1 MRGTITPIQHWFN
14 TLQLLLLVII
24 EIYVSDGCL
33 SAVTLFGCISG
44 GFWRH
49 LPFWEVTPRSQ
60 NSNGSF
66 NEFEV
71 IYVNSNTFTDWVLYS
86 FESLNNKLMTL
97 QNGCSYSI
105 LETNLKNIRLDKNY
119 VSFLK
124 FKQCLLKP
132 VIAIVFDVV
141 CDQLFLLTFSN

>member
-1 MRGTITPIQHWFN
+1 
-14 TLQLLLLVII
+14 
-24 EIYVSDGCL
+24 
-33 SAVTLFGCISG
+33 
-44 GFWRH
+44 
-49 LPFWEVTPRSQ
+49 
-60 NSNGSF
+60 
-66 NEFEV
+66 
-71 IYVNSNTFTDWVLYS
+71 
-86 FESLNNKLMTL
+86 MTL